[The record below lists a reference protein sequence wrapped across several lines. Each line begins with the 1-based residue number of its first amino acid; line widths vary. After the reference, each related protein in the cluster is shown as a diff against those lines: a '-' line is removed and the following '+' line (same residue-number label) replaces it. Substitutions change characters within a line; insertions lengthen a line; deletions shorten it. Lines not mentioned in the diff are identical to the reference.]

1 MKVSTTYLFDRAVD
15 QMAQGQTRLA
25 KSQAQLASS
34 KQVISPSDAPDQA
47 ATIERFKSMIGR
59 QDSYETSLNMV
70 NNRLQAEESSLTGVS
85 NLLLRM
91 KELTIQAA
99 NDTMNLEDKKVLAVE
114 MKGLR
119 DQALNLA
126 NTQDS
131 SGTNVVFPSIE
142 RVRHELWQH
151 RG

>member
-70 NNRLQAEESSLTGVS
+70 MTRVS
-85 NLLLRM
+85 QR
-91 KELTIQAA
+91 
-99 NDTMNLEDKKVLAVE
+99 
-114 MKGLR
+114 KGS
-119 DQALNLA
+119 D
-126 NTQDS
+126 
-131 SGTNVVFPSIE
+131 GEPE
-142 RVRHELWQH
+142 RWPQV
-151 RG
+151 